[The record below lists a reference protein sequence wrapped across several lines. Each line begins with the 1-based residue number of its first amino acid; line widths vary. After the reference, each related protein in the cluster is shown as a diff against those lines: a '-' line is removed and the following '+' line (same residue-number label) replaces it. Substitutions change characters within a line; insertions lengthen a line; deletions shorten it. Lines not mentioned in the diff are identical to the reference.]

1 MGDFTDI
8 CQKIGSRKRS
18 SSAVLAARAWENGGR
33 LIFPTLCEEE
43 IAEPL
48 PKNIATIA

>member
-1 MGDFTDI
+1 MGDFTDV

-18 SSAVLAARAWENGGR
+18 SSAVLAELGKMVED
-33 LIFPTLCEEE
+33 IFPTLCEEE